1 MFEGY
6 KIHRNDLI
14 SGDLED
20 KANDSSIKL
29 LAAEK
34 SPDQSFVC
42 LLRGNCS
49 YGYAMQKEGLKAV
62 PSPEMPSPGNN
73 KSEDYFAAKD
83 SPITANVYSDRIDV
97 IQNEFHSDTRLNRA
111 ARIAYAEK
119 LARAIISFYKMHYGR
134 CHTLY

>member
-1 MFEGY
+1 
-6 KIHRNDLI
+6 
-14 SGDLED
+14 
-20 KANDSSIKL
+20 
-29 LAAEK
+29 
-34 SPDQSFVC
+34 
-42 LLRGNCS
+42 
-49 YGYAMQKEGLKAV
+49 MQKEGLKAV

-83 SPITANVYSDRIDV
+83 SPITANVYSDRVDV

-134 CHTLY
+134 YHTLY